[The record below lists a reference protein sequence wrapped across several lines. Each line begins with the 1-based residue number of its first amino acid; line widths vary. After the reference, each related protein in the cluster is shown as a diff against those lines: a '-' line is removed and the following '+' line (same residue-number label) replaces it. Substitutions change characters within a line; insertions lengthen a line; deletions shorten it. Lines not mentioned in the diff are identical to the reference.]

1 MAEVYEHLTEEAMIK
16 SSRFLLT
23 VAALATLGNLSPA
36 DVFAAGNRP
45 AFTRDDF
52 GPGDDITVADF
63 NHDGRMDIAGVG
75 SGAAVFVYLSSPDG
89 TYRGAVVLQ
98 GSFRIDATA
107 ASDLDNDGH
116 PDLLVVRWSE
126 ATSRTELTVHP
137 GNGDGTFR
145 EARLIAAG
153 HDMKFVLAADFNGDG
168 RQDVATGEEPG
179 TVRVFP
185 GNGDFTFGTESMTT
199 VGPWPSAAAIGDFNQ
214 DGKPDLAVVSR
225 YGNRVFVL
233 LNQGDATFAINEIWT
248 TKWPWGIVA
257 TDLNKDG
264 RLDLAVVG
272 SEQVWDTGYP
282 PEGFL
287 AVHLNT
293 GGGTFGAPAIYQTG
307 LGAVGIAAGD
317 FNGDGS
323 NDVVTLNRS
332 Q

>member
-1 MAEVYEHLTEEAMIK
+1 MAEVFEHLTEEAMIK

-45 AFTRDDF
+45 AFTRQNG
-52 GPGDDITVADF
+52 GPADDITVADF

-75 SGAAVFVYLSSPDG
+75 WGAAVSVHLSSPDG
-89 TYRGAVVLQ
+89 TYRGVVVLQ
-98 GSFRIDATA
+98 GSYRIDATA

-126 ATSRTELTVHP
+126 ATRTELTVHP

-145 EARLIAAG
+145 EAKLIAAG
-153 HDMKFVLAADFNGDG
+153 HQMKFVLAADFNGDG
-168 RQDVATGEEPG
+168 RQDVATGEEPD

-199 VGPWPSAAAIGDFNQ
+199 VGPWPNAAAIGDFNQ

-225 YGNRVFVL
+225 YGNRVFML

-248 TKWPWGIVA
+248 TNWPWGIVA

-264 RLDLAVVG
+264 RPDLAVV
-272 SEQVWDTGYP
+272 EQRRGMGHRLPSGRVSRRSPQYRRRHVWRP
-282 PEGFL
+282 C
-287 AVHLNT
+287 HL
-293 GGGTFGAPAIYQTG
+293 
-307 LGAVGIAAGD
+307 
-317 FNGDGS
+317 
-323 NDVVTLNRS
+323 
-332 Q
+332 